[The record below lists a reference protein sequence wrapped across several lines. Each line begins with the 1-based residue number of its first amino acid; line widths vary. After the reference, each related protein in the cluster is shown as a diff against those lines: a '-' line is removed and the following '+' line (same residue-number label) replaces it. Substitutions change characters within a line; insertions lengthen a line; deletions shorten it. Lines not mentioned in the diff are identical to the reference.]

1 MALKALDIYKMLPR
15 TNCKKCGYPT
25 CMAFAM
31 KLAAGK
37 ADVSLCPDLDDE
49 TRAMLGGATRPP
61 VRKVT
66 IGVGE
71 RSFAVG
77 EEFVLFRHEKTF
89 YHQPGLIFELSDTMG
104 PEEIRAVADRVRDDV
119 FHRVGEDL
127 RISGVAVRCISGSAE
142 AFAKAVAAIE
152 ECGEL
157 PEVLIADDPGLHEA
171 ALKVCGNF
179 RPLIHAAGEA
189 TIGPLSTIAKKY
201 GCPLV
206 VRSEDPETL
215 VSLAKQAAD
224 AGVGEIVLDFAAPTP
239 GAYIAMA
246 IAARQSAVERTAPG
260 LGYPLYLDTTA
271 YDPADAA
278 IIAGILRYAGVIVTR
293 PLTDAGLRSAETLR
307 QNIYTDP
314 QKPIQVTPG
323 LYPVGSPG
331 PDAPVLLTVNFS
343 LTFFTLQG
351 YLEASKVPCWLLIVD
366 TEGLSVLTAVA
377 GGKLTE
383 DLIAK
388 SIKESGIE
396 AKVNHHRLII
406 PGYAA
411 PISGKTEDATGWK
424 VLVGPRDAAE
434 IGEYLEEEW
443 SGA

>member
-1 MALKALDIYKMLPR
+1 M
-15 TNCKKCGYPT
+15 
-25 CMAFAM
+25 
-31 KLAAGK
+31 
-37 ADVSLCPDLDDE
+37 
-49 TRAMLGGATRPP
+49 
-61 VRKVT
+61 
-66 IGVGE
+66 
-71 RSFAVG
+71 
-77 EEFVLFRHEKTF
+77 
-89 YHQPGLIFELSDTMG
+89 
-104 PEEIRAVADRVRDDV
+104 
-119 FHRVGEDL
+119 
-127 RISGVAVRCISGSAE
+127 
-142 AFAKAVAAIE
+142 
-152 ECGEL
+152 
-157 PEVLIADDPGLHEA
+157 HEA

-179 RPLIHAAGEA
+179 RPLVHAAGTG
-189 TIGPLSTIAKKY
+189 TIVELCAIVKKY

-206 VRSEDPETL
+206 IRGENLETL
-215 VSLAKQAAD
+215 EALAKKAVA
-224 AGVGEIVLDFAAPTP
+224 AGVEELIFDLAAPTP
-239 GAYIAMA
+239 GAYIARA
-246 IAARQSAVERTAPG
+246 ITVRRSAVERTAPG
-260 LGYPLYLDTTA
+260 LGYPLYLDVTA

-278 IIAGILRYAGVIVTR
+278 FIAGVLRYAGVIVTK
-293 PLTDAGLRSAETLR
+293 PLTDAGLRAAETLR

-323 LYPVGSPG
+323 LYQVNKPG

-443 SGA
+443 SGS

>member
-31 KLAAGK
+31 KLASGK
-37 ADVSLCPDLDDE
+37 AEVSLCPDLDDE
-49 TRAMLGGATRPP
+49 TRALLGGATRPP
-61 VRKVT
+61 VGKVK

-71 RSFAVG
+71 RSFVVG

-89 YHQPGLIFELSDTMG
+89 YHQPGLMFEVSDTMAPG
-104 PEEIRAVADRVRDDV
+104 DIRAVVDRVTDDV

-127 RISGVAVRCISGSAE
+127 RISGVAIRCESGSAE
-142 AFAKAVAAIE
+142 VFAKAVAAVE

-157 PEVLIADDPGLHEA
+157 PEVLIAQDPAAHEA

-179 RPLIHAAGEA
+179 RPLIHAADE
-189 TIGPLSTIAKKY
+189 TTIAPMCELAGKY

-206 VRSEDPETL
+206 VRGEDPERL
-215 VSLAKQAAD
+215 EALAKQAVA
-224 AGVGEIVLDFAAPTP
+224 AGVADVVLDPAATTP
-239 GAYIAMA
+239 GAFISRAVA
-246 IAARQSAVERTAPG
+246 IRTSAVERTSPG
-260 LGYPLYLDTTA
+260 LGHPIYLDATA
-271 YDPADAA
+271 CDPADAA
-278 IIAGILRYAGVIVTR
+278 LIAGILRYAGVIVTK
-293 PLTDAGLRSAETLR
+293 PLADADLRAAETLR
-307 QNIYTDP
+307 QNIYTNP

-323 LYPVGSPG
+323 LYLVGKPG
-331 PDAPVLLTVNFS
+331 PDSPVLLTVNFS

-396 AKVNHHRLII
+396 EKVTHRRLII

-424 VLVGPRDAAE
+424 ILVGPRDAAE
-434 IGEYLEEEW
+434 IGEYLQEEW